1 MVHILT
7 SKTCQGLVNLH
18 VLKSA
23 LIHTILL
30 PLLTVFLVF
39 SLSYY
44 RTFKAKSSSRLAIL
58 NIKGTIFLSIVGCE
72 KRCGTIYFPVTV
84 VKYILPE
91 A

>member
-1 MVHILT
+1 MSSQSSCFEKCTYSYHSSPSVD
-7 SKTCQGLVNLH
+7 SFSC
-18 VLKSA
+18 
-23 LIHTILL
+23 
-30 PLLTVFLVF
+30 FF
-39 SLSYY
+39 SLSYF

-58 NIKGTIFLSIVGCE
+58 NIKGTIFLSLVGCE